1 MFSNLHAFI
10 HFISLALATGI
21 EKSKSKQA
29 RNSGHYIFFFVVLKM
44 FFVKNKS
51 KLLSVSSLL
60 VRQTLQRYR
69 HCSAE
74 ASRPALR
81 FIQFQ
86 RQNSN
91 CSRLGVVSEDG
102 TNLIDLGSQGM
113 FPHKMTHLLQS
124 KYCIVELEKSLEK
137 LSSEKVTDSVQILS
151 PITAPDKILA
161 ISPAPDLTQAAA
173 KCSETHGQLRPIIMS
188 KLPNSLVGPTG
199 AIVLPRGVTEIECR
213 TELAVVIGKDAKNV
227 AADDVQDYIFGYT
240 IGLHVQV
247 SKFDDTTLDL
257 GDQKLITSSSDTFF
271 PLGPT
276 VVHKSLIASP
286 ANLVATLRVN
296 DMLAQNDN
304 TNDMAFSIA
313 EMIEFITQFIS
324 LRPGD
329 VILTGPPSETSHT
342 HRCCTATAK
351 AGDTIECEIEGI
363 GKLRNEVVDGK

>member
-1 MFSNLHAFI
+1 MCNLCAHLFI
-10 HFISLALATGI
+10 FTGEIEAGAKVGTSL
-21 EKSKSKQA
+21 
-29 RNSGHYIFFFVVLKM
+29 FFFAVLKM
-44 FFVKNKS
+44 FFVKNKT

-69 HCSAE
+69 HCSPD

-86 RQNSN
+86 RQSSN

-113 FPHKMTHLLQS
+113 FPHKLTHLLQS
-124 KYCIVELEKSLEK
+124 KHCIVELEKSLEK

-151 PITAPDKILA
+151 PITAPDKVLA
-161 ISPAPDLTQAAA
+161 ITPDSIQAAA
-173 KCSETHGQLRPIIMS
+173 KCSETHGQLRPIITS

-199 AIVLPRGVTEIECR
+199 AIVLPRGVKEIECR
-213 TELAVVIGKDAKNV
+213 TELAVVIGKDAKYV

-240 IGLHVQV
+240 IGLHVEV
-247 SKFDDTTLDL
+247 SKFDDATLNL
-257 GDQKLITSSSDTFF
+257 GVQKLITSSSDTFC

-276 VVHKSLIASP
+276 VVHKSLIPNP

-296 DMLAQNDN
+296 EMLAQNDN

-342 HRCCTATAK
+342 HRCCIATAK

-363 GKLRNEVVDGK
+363 GKLRNEVVDEE

>member
-1 MFSNLHAFI
+1 
-10 HFISLALATGI
+10 
-21 EKSKSKQA
+21 
-29 RNSGHYIFFFVVLKM
+29 M
-44 FFVKNKS
+44 FFVKNKT

-69 HCSAE
+69 HCSPD

-86 RQNSN
+86 RQSSN

-113 FPHKMTHLLQS
+113 FPHKLTHLLQS
-124 KYCIVELEKSLEK
+124 KHCIVELEKSLEK

-151 PITAPDKILA
+151 PITAPDKVLA
-161 ISPAPDLTQAAA
+161 ITPDSIQAAA
-173 KCSETHGQLRPIIMS
+173 KCSETHGQLRPIITS

-199 AIVLPRGVTEIECR
+199 AIVLPRGVKEIECR
-213 TELAVVIGKDAKNV
+213 TELAVVIGKDAKYV

-240 IGLHVQV
+240 IGLHVEV
-247 SKFDDTTLDL
+247 SKFDDATLNL
-257 GDQKLITSSSDTFF
+257 GVQKLITSSSDTFC

-276 VVHKSLIASP
+276 VVHKSLIPNP

-296 DMLAQNDN
+296 EMLAQNDN

-342 HRCCTATAK
+342 HRCCIATAK

-363 GKLRNEVVDGK
+363 GKLRNEVVDEE